1 MAERLEHTTTL
12 RGFAQSLIIQSDH
25 ENSKGGEHSGQTYKT
40 PLQIAGASSHL
51 NPDDGS
57 DLVRMVTNLS
67 SYIVGPLMLF
77 ILGFGIY
84 SAVQQRWTSVAILAV
99 SEVLCVAVMF
109 FAFSVV
115 SALEGMRDF
124 LVSFVHS

>member
-1 MAERLEHTTTL
+1 MVK
-12 RGFAQSLIIQSDH
+12 LI
-25 ENSKGGEHSGQTYKT
+25 KLPFKLLAL
-40 PLQIAGASSHL
+40 PLILILMTAAI
-51 NPDDGS
+51 
-57 DLVRMVTNLS
+57 LVRMVTNLS

-115 SALEGMRDF
+115 SVLEGMRDF

>member
-1 MAERLEHTTTL
+1 MVK
-12 RGFAQSLIIQSDH
+12 LI
-25 ENSKGGEHSGQTYKT
+25 KLPFKLLAL
-40 PLQIAGASSHL
+40 PLILILMTAVI
-51 NPDDGS
+51 
-57 DLVRMVTNLS
+57 LVRMVTNLS
-67 SYIVGPLMLF
+67 AYIVRPLMLF